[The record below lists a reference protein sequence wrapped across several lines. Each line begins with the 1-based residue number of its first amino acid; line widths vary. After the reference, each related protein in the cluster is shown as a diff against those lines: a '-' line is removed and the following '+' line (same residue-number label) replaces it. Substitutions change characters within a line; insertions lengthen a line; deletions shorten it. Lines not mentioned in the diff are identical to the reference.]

1 MKNIEQDKQ
10 EQRERKAEEKQEA
23 KAKKEEERAKH
34 EEEKAAK
41 AEQKRLSRAE
51 KQQITTGTADQAVP
65 LQEAGSPT
73 SIVALNSSGQP
84 VHIPQSPTEEPQSNE
99 GDRSPGSPKSPSEKS
114 RGRVRSWFKSRFAK
128 SESKSP
134 EKSKDRNSKA
144 FVGGAALT
152 GVEGNDSTVSLDN
165 RSASMHAV
173 AMAGRGNTAQSAHDD
188 DDDDE
193 PEPVSPLSSSSD
205 EEVFRDAPSEPIG
218 LMAPRPLRERGS
230 MDGHSPDRTSKF
242 HEII

>member
-23 KAKKEEERAKH
+23 KAKKEEE
-34 EEEKAAK
+34 KAAK

-51 KQQITTGTADQAVP
+51 KQQQITTGTADQAVP

-114 RGRVRSWFKSRFAK
+114 RGPVRNWFKSRFAK

-173 AMAGRGNTAQSAHDD
+173 AMAGRGNTAQSEHDDD